1 MTRHLVALSAGLSQ
15 PSSSR
20 LLADRLLAATSA
32 ALDERGVAHTTE
44 VVELRDLARD
54 VTDMLLTGFA
64 PPRLADVLEKVRTA
78 DGLVAVT
85 PIFSG
90 SYSGLFKSFMD
101 VVDPDALRGVP
112 VLLGA
117 TAGTPRHSLA
127 LEHALRPLFSYLRA
141 DVVGTAVFAA
151 TDDWGANGSTY
162 DSAGRLQS
170 RIDRA
175 GSELATKV
183 EHYAGAAEDDPFG
196 DVVPFA
202 EQLGR

>member
-15 PSSSR
+15 PSSTR
-20 LLADRLLAATSA
+20 LLADRLLAATSS
-32 ALDERGVAHTTE
+32 ALDARGVTHTTE
-44 VVELRDLARD
+44 VIELRDLARD

-101 VVDPDALRGVP
+101 IVDPDALRGVP

-127 LEHALRPLFSYLRA
+127 LEHALRPLFSYLHA

-151 TDDWGANGSTY
+151 TDDWGAAGGTY
-162 DSAGRLQS
+162 DSAGRLQA
-170 RIDRA
+170 RIDAA
-175 GSELATKV
+175 GRELATKV
-183 EHYAGAAEDDPFG
+183 EHYDGAAADDMFG

>member
-1 MTRHLVALSAGLSQ
+1 MTRNLVALSAGLSQ
-15 PSSSR
+15 PSSTR
-20 LLADRLLAATSA
+20 LLADRLLAATSS
-32 ALDERGVAHTTE
+32 ALEERGVAHDVT
-44 VVELRDLARD
+44 VVELRDHARE

-64 PPRLADVLEKVRTA
+64 PPRLAEVLEKVRTA

-90 SYSGLFKSFMD
+90 SYSGLFKSFLD
-101 VVDPDALRGVP
+101 VVEPDALSGVP
-112 VLLGA
+112 VVLGA

-127 LEHALRPLFSYLRA
+127 LEHALRPLFSYLHA

-151 TDDWGANGSTY
+151 TDDWGAAGSAY
-162 DSAGRLQS
+162 DTAGRLQA
-170 RIDRA
+170 RIERA
-175 GSELATKV
+175 GGELAAKV
-183 EHYAGAAEDDPFG
+183 EAYGGAAEPDLFM